1 MKCLKE
7 KSPPEGFFLSPAFRP
22 LFLLSHHEEW
32 PHSEA
37 SRSYVSWL
45 TATLDSCVASQE
57 DQRVSGSREGW
68 AEPLTRCSHR
78 RCELTLTSRGSAAQP
93 HKGNYPSTGVRGR
106 WSDFSTFEL
115 NMVQGTWVIHSYFMT
130 NPEPF
135 TEPFTT
141 YEYTWR
147 FLVWTLLN
155 FKGAVCT
162 VFVLFFLLSF
172 LFSAALN

>member
-7 KSPPEGFFLSPAFRP
+7 KSPPEGFFSLLLLGHFSCFHTMKNDLILRLRDLTFHDWQLPLTPALRLRRISGCRALVRGERSPLPDA
-22 LFLLSHHEEW
+22 
-32 PHSEA
+32 A
-37 SRSYVSWL
+37 I
-45 TATLDSCVASQE
+45 DVAS
-57 DQRVSGSREGW
+57 
-68 AEPLTRCSHR
+68 
-78 RCELTLTSRGSAAQP
+78 
-93 HKGNYPSTGVRGR
+93 NYPSTGVRGR